1 MSPAG
6 RRALAAVGALLG
18 VLLLAGCGGTADG
31 GRAEDAPGTTTTS
44 TTMATTTTTAAPPTT
59 AAAPTY
65 AFPLEP
71 ADVVDYGPG
80 HGGGYPATDLFC
92 PPGTTFVAVTA
103 GEVYDLSTAD
113 QWDPAIDDPATR
125 SGIFVS
131 IVGDDGVR
139 YHGSHLTG
147 LAPGI
152 ELGARVEAGQ
162 PLGWTGTT
170 GNAASRPP
178 HLHFGISPPTT
189 PGDWEVR
196 RGEVDPYPL
205 LLAWEQGD
213 DLTPQLPA
221 G

>member
-1 MSPAG
+1 M
-6 RRALAAVGALLG
+6 AATLVVGAPLVG
-18 VLLLAGCGGTADG
+18 VLLLAACGGTADDD
-31 GRAEDAPGTTTTS
+31 RAEGAP
-44 TTMATTTTTAAPPTT
+44 ATTTTTAAPTTTTAPTTETTPTT

-103 GEVYDLSTAD
+103 GEVYDLSTTD
-113 QWDPAIDDPATR
+113 QWDPAVDDPATR

-152 ELGARVEAGQ
+152 ELGARVETGQ
-162 PLGWTGTT
+162 VLGWTGTT

>member
-1 MSPAG
+1 M
-6 RRALAAVGALLG
+6 RRGGPRSLVFAVPLAG
-18 VLLLAGCGGTADG
+18 VLLLVACGGGSDD
-31 GRAEDAPGTTTTS
+31 DAPDAEATVSSSTTT
-44 TTMATTTTTAAPPTT
+44 AAPTTTTTPPTT

-71 ADVVDYGPG
+71 IDAVDYGPG

-103 GEVYDLSTAD
+103 GEVHDLSTTD
-113 QWDPAIDDPATR
+113 RWDPAVDDPATR

-131 IVGDDGVR
+131 ILGDDGVR
-139 YHGSHLTG
+139 YHGSHLTE

-152 ELGARVEAGQ
+152 ELGARVETGQ
-162 PLGWTGTT
+162 VLGTTGTT
-170 GNAASRPP
+170 GNAAGRPP
-178 HLHFGISPPTT
+178 HLHFGISRPTT

-196 RGEVDPYPL
+196 RGEVDPFPL
-205 LLAWEQGD
+205 LQAWSLGQAA
-213 DLTPQLPA
+213 TPQLPA